1 MISSLKKIN
10 SINLRTFSTV
20 HTNSRVGVDKYTRL
34 PHEVFL
40 LIRWIFT
47 KGNKVLR
54 EDHGPSIKF
63 NNFLPAKHVFKML
76 SYRNIGYASAGG
88 YEDEARHSFSS
99 QSLSFDAK
107 VRFLTKKEEAC
118 SLDVVTF
125 FHCSERTFILIKY
138 RFLTEIHI
146 TAVLTQ
152 RCLTSGRLPLRAFAE
167 FVKIMWQRKV
177 NI

>member
-1 MISSLKKIN
+1 MSNIESCTPSDKAWQQLFYTRRIFKESRYLWSKVISSLKKIN

-20 HTNSRVGVDKYTRL
+20 HTNSQVGVDKYTRL

-54 EDHGPSIKF
+54 EDHEPSIKF

-99 QSLSFDAK
+99 QILSFN
-107 VRFLTKKEEAC
+107 F
-118 SLDVVTF
+118 
-125 FHCSERTFILIKY
+125 
-138 RFLTEIHI
+138 
-146 TAVLTQ
+146 
-152 RCLTSGRLPLRAFAE
+152 
-167 FVKIMWQRKV
+167 WQRRRKPVRWMLLLSSIAV
-177 NI
+177 NSPSS

>member
-20 HTNSRVGVDKYTRL
+20 HTNSQVGVDKYTRL
-34 PHEVFL
+34 PHEVLL

-54 EDHGPSIKF
+54 EDHEPSIKF

-107 VRFLTKKEEAC
+107 IRFLTKKEEAC

-125 FHCSERTFILIKY
+125 FFVPSYFII
-138 RFLTEIHI
+138 RRN
-146 TAVLTQ
+146 VLVI
-152 RCLTSGRLPLRAFAE
+152 LAPGYILA
-167 FVKIMWQRKV
+167 M
-177 NI
+177 